1 MPVTRPSTDPRRG
14 LGPRR
19 LGAVLLATGSLAA
32 CSGGGRDPSP
42 APSDGSAAAC
52 GAGLLPG
59 PPPPWTATA
68 KPPDLAYAAGS
79 AQQIVA
85 VPLVTLRAPSS
96 DGIANKVLWVS
107 RVARGGAAL
116 RITAHP
122 TGADAPVVML
132 ELPASAGPGEI
143 YPSIVDVPV
152 PGCWSFEL
160 RWGANVDTVVL
171 AFLPGG

>member
-14 LGPRR
+14 LGRRR
-19 LGAVLLATGSLAA
+19 LGAVLLAAGFLAA

-42 APSDGSAAAC
+42 APSDGSAATC

-85 VPLVTLRAPSS
+85 IPFVTLRAPSG
-96 DGIANKVLWVS
+96 DGTVNKVLWVS

-122 TGADAPVVML
+122 TGAAAPVVML
-132 ELPASAGPGEI
+132 ELPPNAGPGEV
-143 YPSIVDVPV
+143 YPSIVDVPA
-152 PGCWSFEL
+152 PGCWSFEF
-160 RWGANVDTVVL
+160 RWGPNVDTVVL